1 VHFAKYI
8 QRAFLQRWNLLL
20 FCGTAAFAILSPLC
34 ETLLPLVFAGELGYL
49 GFIGTHPK
57 FQAYVDAQDAAAAR
71 SQGTATSQQ
80 VLDRITHALPPELMA
95 RFEKLRSQCAELRQ
109 IAAELKAAGKDSPE
123 ATLDDFQLVGLDRLL
138 WIYLRLLYTQHSLA
152 RFLKKTTSEEIQ
164 RDIQQLE
171 DRLKSVSAD
180 SVDPQTQRVRKALAD
195 NLETSRLRLANLAK
209 ARDNYELVQLE
220 IDRLENKIRSLSEL
234 AVNRQEP
241 DFVSEQV
248 DQVAASM
255 LDTERTMNELKFVT
269 GIDAIDESPPELLR
283 GKVAVRQ

>member
-1 VHFAKYI
+1 MHFGKYI

-20 FCGTAAFAILSPLC
+20 FCGTAAFAILSPLR

-195 NLETSRLRLANLAK
+195 NLETSRLRLSNLAK

-283 GKVAVRQ
+283 GKVALRQ

>member
-1 VHFAKYI
+1 MHFAKYI

>member
-1 VHFAKYI
+1 MHFGKYI
-8 QRAFLQRWNLLL
+8 KRAFLARWNLLL
-20 FCGTAAFAILSPLC
+20 FCGAAAFAVLSPLR
-34 ETLLPLVFAGELGYL
+34 ETLLPLVLAGELGYL

-57 FQAYVDAQDAAAAR
+57 FQSYVDAQEAAAAR
-71 SQGTATSQQ
+71 TQGAATSQQ
-80 VLDRITHALPPELMA
+80 VLDRITRALPPELLS
-95 RFEKLRSQCAELRQ
+95 RFEKLRAQCAELRQ

-123 ATLDDFQLVGLDRLL
+123 AALDDFQLVGLDRLL

-171 DRLKSVSAD
+171 DRLKAVAADSAD
-180 SVDPQTQRVRKALAD
+180 PQAQRVRKALAD

-220 IDRLENKIRSLSEL
+220 IDRLENKIRSLSEM

-269 GIDAIDESPPELLR
+269 GIDSVDETPPELLR